1 MGAWG
6 NQLFHPIYSTLAG
19 KKVTFYL
26 ISIHEGTYT
35 LILYEVER
43 SIQII
48 NLEETLPYLEKII
61 KRLRLTNLARFF
73 ANNRFWSNF

>member
-6 NQLFHPIYSTLAG
+6 NQLLHPIYSTLAG
-19 KKVTFYL
+19 KKFYL

-48 NLEETLPYLEKII
+48 NLEKTLPYLEKII
-61 KRLRLTNLARFF
+61 KRLRLTNLARF
-73 ANNRFWSNF
+73 